1 MLLNYIF
8 QNQLFVSLNY
18 NQVSSGTWQDSLF
31 WGFTGSISLVLAAIF
46 GAKYQPGEK
55 STSYLLAFTSG
66 VLIALL
72 SYDLME
78 VSFNISGYI
87 PTTIGFFL
95 GILIYI
101 FTNRWVESL
110 GCKSRHSAKHGGCH
124 KEKEQTSS
132 YSLLIGALI
141 DGIPEAAS
149 IGISLLENKIVSA
162 SVIVAVA
169 LANIPEGLASGAGLK
184 RSGFSYKNII
194 LIWLSVVVACT
205 LSSFISYTFLKDAE
219 PYVQA
224 ILIAFAGGGVL
235 AMTLQTIV
243 PEAYKEANDF
253 IGFFGGLGFLF
264 VFLLAH
270 LFSH

>member
-1 MLLNYIF
+1 MLLNYIY
-8 QNQLFVSLNY
+8 QDQLFITLNY
-18 NQVSSGTWQDSLF
+18 NQVTSGTWQDSLF
-31 WGFTGSISLVLAAIF
+31 WGFICSLSLVLAAIF

-78 VSFNISGYI
+78 VSFNIAGVL

-95 GILIYI
+95 GIVIYI
-101 FTNRWVESL
+101 LTNRWVESL
-110 GCKSRHSAKHGGCH
+110 GCKSRHSSKHGGCH
-124 KEKEQTSS
+124 KKDNNPPS

-169 LANIPEGLASGAGLK
+169 LANIPEGLASGAGLRK
-184 RSGFSYKNII
+184 SGFSYKNII
-194 LIWLSVVVACT
+194 LIWSLVVIACT
-205 LSSFISYTFLKDAE
+205 LSSFLSYTFLKDVE
-219 PYVQA
+219 PYIQA
-224 ILIAFAGGGVL
+224 ALIAFAGGGVL
-235 AMTLQTIV
+235 AMTLQTVI
-243 PEAYKEANDF
+243 PEAYKDANDF
-253 IGFFGGLGFLF
+253 IGLFGGIGFLF

>member
-1 MLLNYIF
+1 MFLNYLY
-8 QNQLFVSLNY
+8 QDQLFSSLSHH
-18 NQVSSGTWQDSLF
+18 QVTSGTWQDSLF
-31 WGFTGSISLVLAAIF
+31 WAFISSISLVLASIV

-55 STSYLLAFTSG
+55 RTSYLLAFTSG

-78 VSFNISGYI
+78 VSFNISGYL

-101 FTNRWVESL
+101 LTNRWVESL

-124 KEKEQTSS
+124 KEGKKPPSF
-132 YSLLIGALI
+132 SLLIGALI
-141 DGIPEAAS
+141 DGLPEAAS

-162 SVIVAVA
+162 SVIAAVA

-184 RSGFSYKNII
+184 KSGFSYKNII
-194 LIWLSVVVACT
+194 FIWSLVVIACT
-205 LSSFISYTFLKDAE
+205 LSSFLSYTFLKDVE
-219 PYVQA
+219 PYIQA
-224 ILIAFAGGGVL
+224 TLIAFAGGGVL
-235 AMTLQTIV
+235 AMTLQTVV

-253 IGFFGGLGFLF
+253 IGLFGGLGFLF
-264 VFLLAH
+264 VFLLSH
-270 LFSH
+270 LFAH